1 MKRLIREIL
10 PRKIV
15 IRVAEEKI
23 IIELTSLKV
32 PMYFK
37 AHYIVPW
44 SSLCLKVDILRIW
57 SIEKREW
64 PCYLICEIFD
74 ITTKVILFFGPFLH
88 IYLLQSKVFSVCRIG
103 TWSIKPDLYVN

>member
-1 MKRLIREIL
+1 M
-10 PRKIV
+10 

-64 PCYLICEIFD
+64 PLLFNPLTAGAAYIRVFIF
-74 ITTKVILFFGPFLH
+74 
-88 IYLLQSKVFSVCRIG
+88 Y
-103 TWSIKPDLYVN
+103 